1 MVTFKFSAV
10 AQFLSYLR
18 SGEEYMQSEELP
30 AGEGSVSLAERL
42 ERTMLAITFAEMG
55 KHEWARKLLGELDEN
70 RRQKAQEALRDKFA
84 TIELYL
90 ESLCDRSVRIEKQ
103 KFFSSKHYLIFV
115 KDLKG
120 LVRHHLIFTFK
131 FLSENTA
138 VDILEKL
145 MRWHLRDVLRKAGKH
160 AVLVSDEGLYVPSL
174 SGLNL

>member
-1 MVTFKFSAV
+1 
-10 AQFLSYLR
+10 
-18 SGEEYMQSEELP
+18 MQSEELP

-70 RRQKAQEALRDKFA
+70 RRQKAQGALKDKFI

-103 KFFSSKHYLIFV
+103 KFFSSRHHLIFV

-120 LVRHHLIFTFK
+120 LVRHHLIFTLK
-131 FLSENTA
+131 FLSENTP
-138 VDILEKL
+138 VEILEKL
-145 MRWHLRDVLRKAGKH
+145 MGWHLRDVLPKAGKH
-160 AVLVSDEGLYVPSL
+160 VVLVSDEGLHVPSL
-174 SGLNL
+174 GGLNL